1 MREQKPTVSFTEV
14 LRQIVINY
22 SASDPIVHAALAIQR
37 FWRQKKRT
45 ELLKSRHLGEAIETK
60 IKQRWPHVQLIVHVR
75 QHYFL
80 SRLPKQI
87 REQVGRRLLIVY
99 DPPRAL
105 CRSRTRFIM
114 CPFAAKRRYA
124 VCIFSAVCLTGS
136 HARGYSLWLVAWLL
150 GWCGCRW
157 RRVVRRV

>member
-45 ELLKSRHLGEAIETK
+45 ELLKSRHLGEAIEKK

-87 REQVGRRLLIVY
+87 REQVRRRLLIIY

-105 CRSRTRFIM
+105 CRI
-114 CPFAAKRRYA
+114 A
-124 VCIFSAVCLTGS
+124 
-136 HARGYSLWLVAWLL
+136 ARGS
-150 GWCGCRW
+150 
-157 RRVVRRV
+157 